1 MPLSRRRFL
10 EDSLLSV
17 TAAAAAAYGGLCPR
31 LFGEEKVAAND
42 KVGLAVIGSGGRAKD
57 HINAFSNDSRVTILY
72 VVDPD
77 PARTPDKLLDGIAD
91 KQGGIR
97 PKRIADMRK
106 AFEDKSVAAISCATT
121 NHWHV
126 LTGIWALQAGKHAYL
141 EKPISHN
148 IYEGEAII
156 AAQKKYNLIVQT
168 GTQCRSNPANI
179 EAVKFVQGGG
189 IGTVN
194 FARGLCY
201 KRRQAIGALGEY
213 KVPETVDYD
222 LWSGPAPIKPLTRP
236 NFHYDWHWQRLYG
249 NGDMGNQ
256 GPHQTDIARWHLG
269 LDRYPNKIITYGGRL
284 GYDVANPKNNDPNYI
299 DAGDT
304 ANTEVSVFDF
314 GDKCIVFE
322 TRGLETRDL
331 KAPGIQADAKGGG
344 AAVGVIVYGSTGYV
358 VQSAYDYSAA
368 YDLEGNRTKEFKGSG
383 NHYRNFIDAVIANA
397 PDKVTA
403 PARCGALS
411 AALSHL
417 GNISYYLGEKNK
429 VSVEEIRE
437 GLKAVKSL
445 DDTNATVDRTVE
457 HLKANGVNL
466 SKTPL
471 SLGPSLE
478 FDPKAVKFVNNADA
492 DALMTREYREPYVV
506 PKPEEV

>member
-1 MPLSRRRFL
+1 MSSLSRRRFL

-17 TAAAAAAYGGLCPR
+17 TAAAAAAGGVNPR
-31 LFGEEKVAAND
+31 LVLGEEKVAAND

-57 HINAFSNDSRVTILY
+57 HIHAFNNDPRVAILY

-77 PARTPDKLLDGIAD
+77 PAQIPDKLLDDIAA

-97 PKRIADMRK
+97 PQRAADMRK
-106 AFEDKSVAAISCATT
+106 VFEDKSVAAVSCATT
-121 NHWHV
+121 NHWHA
-126 LTGIWALQAGKHAYL
+126 LTGLWALQAGKHVYL
-141 EKPISHN
+141 EKPLCHN
-148 IYEGEAII
+148 IHEGEVLI
-156 AAQKKYNLIVQT
+156 AAQKKYNLVVQT

-179 EAVKFVQGGG
+179 EAVKFVQSGG
-189 IGTVN
+189 IGEVH

-222 LWSGPAPIKPLTRP
+222 LWSGPAPIAPLTRP

-284 GYDVANPKNNDPNYI
+284 GYDVANPNNDDPNYI

-322 TRGLETRDL
+322 TRGLKTADL
-331 KAPGIQADAKGGG
+331 KAPGVKPDADGGG
-344 AAVGVIVYGSTGYV
+344 AAIGVIIYGSTGYV
-358 VQSAYDYSAA
+358 VQSEYGYSAA
-368 YDLEGNRTKEFKGSG
+368 YDLEGNRTKEFKGSRS
-383 NHYRNFIDAVIANA
+383 HYKNFIDAVVANA

-403 PARCGALS
+403 PVRCGALS

-429 VSVEEIRE
+429 VSVDDVKS

-445 DDTNATVDRTVE
+445 DDNDVTVARTVE
-457 HLKANGVNL
+457 HLQANGVDL
-466 SKTPL
+466 KKTPL
-471 SLGPSLE
+471 SLGPVLE
-478 FDPKAVKFVNNADA
+478 FDPKAVKFIGNSAADE
-492 DALMTREYREPYVV
+492 LLTREYRRPYIV
-506 PKPEEV
+506 EI